1 MQMDLDVLRVFT
13 ATFVS
18 ESKMTKGSKRDLL
31 EYVMSAGKDELLY
44 YLATGSISTGI
55 IKESDTLSYT
65 ENYIEGLI
73 FEAKKPK
80 PKKKG
85 EGYFRQAFEKGK
97 EFKSWAGKNVTAG
110 AKSVSTAYHKHKGTI
125 GVTLAVAAATAAAY
139 ATYKR
144 YFTAAAKACR
154 NSEDR
159 EECLRQYRKK
169 AALQKAQD
177 LQSSLSKCNN
187 TNDPEKCKASI
198 ANKIAKAKAE
208 AASIGT

>member
-1 MQMDLDVLRVFT
+1 MDLDVLRVFT
-13 ATFVS
+13 ATFIS
-18 ESKMTKGSKRDLL
+18 ESTMTKGPKRDLL

-44 YLATGSISTGI
+44 YLTTGSISTGI
-55 IKESDTLSYT
+55 IQESDTLSYT

-73 FEAKKPK
+73 FEAKKK
-80 PKKKG
+80 VSYSRQGYDKLLKYKKSAEETYKS
-85 EGYFRQAFEKGK
+85 GK
-97 EFKSWAGKNVTAG
+97 KWAGTTFK
-110 AKSVSTAYHKHKGTI
+110 KHKGTM
-125 GVTLAVAAATAAAY
+125 GVTLAVAAVTAAAY

-169 AALQKAQD
+169 AALQKAQE
-177 LQSSLSKCNN
+177 LQSGLSKCNS
-187 TNDPEKCKASI
+187 TSDPEKCKASI